1 MNVKTSNY
9 YEILYTSIVMN
20 VKNQQLLKD
29 PYVSITYLEM
39 TLWNL

>member
-1 MNVKTSNY
+1 
-9 YEILYTSIVMN
+9 MN